1 MLTKN
6 NPSEDKKFSLPPKRI
21 VSGGNDKLV
30 MIWEFRE
37 GDFSNPTG
45 QKIGTHDD
53 WVRDVA
59 WCSSIGLM
67 YDMIAS
73 CSEDKCVKV
82 WKHDQKTKDKPWSE
96 TKITFKENVPLWKVS
111 WSQVGNLLAVSGGD
125 NQVHIMSE
133 DTTGEWKEIQIVNED
148 HVQEGN
154 RSAN

>member
-6 NPSEDKKFSLPPKRI
+6 SQSEEKKFSLPPKRM

-45 QKIGTHDD
+45 QEIGRHDD

-59 WCSSIGLM
+59 WCSSIGLQ

-73 CSEDKCVKV
+73 CSEDKCAKV
-82 WKHDQKTKDKPWSE
+82 WKHDLKSKDKPWSE
-96 TKITFKENVPLWKVS
+96 TKITFPEKVPLWKVS
-111 WSQVGNLLAVSGGD
+111 WS
-125 NQVHIMSE
+125 
-133 DTTGEWKEIQIVNED
+133 
-148 HVQEGN
+148 
-154 RSAN
+154 